1 MKIVPMT
8 EDLKNRCLVYFV
20 IKEKGKM
27 RKNVKRD
34 LKKVKYTFFE
44 L

>member
-1 MKIVPMT
+1 MKIVPMI
-8 EDLKNRCLVYFV
+8 EDLKNRCLVYLV